1 MYCPKC
7 GTPNDDN
14 STFCTSCGN
23 KILPAGPAP
32 PVAPPV
38 AQPAAPPMAPPMAQ
52 PGAATTTLGK
62 PYKTEFVLGLIGS
75 IVGIVIFLTMFI
87 VGIVQSLSFYY
98 FGGGGIVIGGSIL
111 VLAAFILGF
120 IGTAQLN
127 KGKGS
132 GGILLIVGGGL
143 GFIAM
148 FLGIWVG
155 WSTIFF
161 YPLLLAGGI
170 MALARKRLVERG

>member
-1 MYCPKC
+1 MYCPNC

-14 STFCTSCGN
+14 GSFCTSCGSALS
-23 KILPAGPAP
+23 K
-32 PVAPPV
+32 
-38 AQPAAPPMAPPMAQ
+38 PAAASTTPQMSESQQPPPMAQ
-52 PGAATTTLGK
+52 PAAAPGVSGK
-62 PYKTEFVLGLIGS
+62 PYKSEFILGLIGS
-75 IVGIVIFLTMFI
+75 IIGIVIFLVMFI
-87 VGIVQSLSFYY
+87 SGIVRTASYFS
-98 FGGGGIVIGGSIL
+98 FGGGFAIAGNMF

-132 GGILLIVGGGL
+132 GGILLVIGGGL

-148 FLGIWVG
+148 CLAITVG
-155 WSTIFF
+155 WTTMFF

-170 MALARKRLVERG
+170 TALARKRSVERR